1 MYTPIALL
9 DQRRS
14 IITIIIKVITI
25 TTVCV
30 HNQRISRPL
39 ANSLRREWVE

>member
-25 TTVCV
+25 IKVCV
-30 HNQRISRPL
+30 HTQRISRPL